1 MWESLQNLVSLSGAN
16 LLIALVVVF
25 VAGLVRGFSGF
36 GLSALT
42 MAGLT
47 VIIPPIAL
55 IPTCYLIEA
64 TASLVMLRGGIRNA
78 DFRIVL
84 GLAIFSA
91 IGFPLGLSATK
102 FFEPSTSQMTALV
115 LIIILALMQLLK
127 KSPAFLGTRP
137 GLYAAGLTA
146 GVVTG
151 LASLG
156 GMVVALYVLAQ
167 KTPIAAIRGSLVMY
181 LFIGMFT
188 SGTSLVLMD
197 VMTKTAFMR
206 GLVFAPVVIIGVLLG
221 SLLFD
226 PSREVLYKRVCLLLL
241 ISLATLG
248 MLRLIATAHPN

>member
-1 MWESLQNLVSLSGAN
+1 MWESLQNLASLNSTN

-64 TASLVMLRGGIRNA
+64 TASFVMLRGGMRNA

-84 GLAIFSA
+84 GLVIFSA
-91 IGFPLGLSATK
+91 IGLPLGLSATK
-102 FFEPSTSQMTALV
+102 IVDVSTSQITALV
-115 LIIILALMQLLK
+115 LIIILALLQLLK
-127 KSPAFLGTRP
+127 KPPALLSTRP

-146 GVVTG
+146 GIATG

-167 KTPIAAIRGSLVMY
+167 KTPVAQMRGSLVMF
-181 LFIGMFT
+181 LFLGMFT
-188 SGTSLVLMD
+188 SGTSLILMD

-206 GLVFAPVVIIGVLLG
+206 GLIFAPVVIVGVLLG
-221 SLLFD
+221 SLMFD
-226 PSREVLYKRVCLLLL
+226 PTRELLYKRVCLILL
-241 ISLATLG
+241 ISLAALG
-248 MLRLIATAHPN
+248 MIRLIV